1 MTGKALTGIF
11 IEERIRNMATGRME
25 FHAQTIMQH
34 AHFCFVLPNDVE
46 MEEVFD
52 KRHYERGPLNLILLH
67 GLTGT
72 DTDWLY
78 GGNAQ
83 EMAIQYNLNIFMPTT
98 GNSFY
103 LNKGYEGAQHA
114 SFVAEELPA
123 YVEKTF
129 GIRMERD
136 NTLIGGLSMGGY
148 GALHTALAYPERFR
162 ACIALSSAI
171 HMRTIA
177 EGAAEEVPPEML
189 RDIFGDPDQL
199 LASDRNPE
207 TLYAALREAGAQIPD
222 IYMACGTEDDLL
234 EANRMFRDF
243 VETQGARFIY
253 EEGPGAHNWTF
264 WRDYLDRGLKA
275 VLSGD

>member
-1 MTGKALTGIF
+1 
-11 IEERIRNMATGRME
+11 MAAGRME

-34 AHFCFVLPNDVE
+34 THFCFVLPNDVE

-52 KRHYERGPLNLILLH
+52 KKYYEREPLNLILLH

-123 YVEKTF
+123 YIEKTF
-129 GIRMERD
+129 GLELRRD

-148 GALHTALAYPERFR
+148 GALHTALAYPEKFR

-171 HMRTIA
+171 HMHVIA
-177 EGAAEEVPPEML
+177 QGGADEVPPEMM
-189 RDIFGDPDQL
+189 RSIFGEPDKL
-199 LASDRNPE
+199 LASDMNPE
-207 TLYAALREAGAQIPD
+207 TQVRVLRSAGNKIPY

-234 EANRMFRDF
+234 EANRSFSE
-243 VETQGARFIY
+243 VLKEQGVNHTY

-264 WRDYLDRGLKA
+264 WREHLDVGLRV
-275 VLSGD
+275 VLENA